1 MSTLRTSSGKL
12 PIAIILAVILVLF
25 AGVGAFTF
33 TRMRAKGGKADDK
46 HGDKPAKLS
55 MWKLEEFIVNL
66 ADRDD
71 SRYLKISLVLEI
83 AGDGKEGGGEG
94 EGNPQEAKARDAVIT
109 VLTRKRFADLISEQG
124 KVQLKTELKSELNT
138 VLEGAQVVNIYFS
151 SFAMQ

>member
-1 MSTLRTSSGKL
+1 
-12 PIAIILAVILVLF
+12 
-25 AGVGAFTF
+25 
-33 TRMRAKGGKADDK
+33 MRAKGGKADDK
-46 HGDKPAKLS
+46 HGDKPAKLA

-71 SRYLKISLVLEI
+71 YRYLKISLVLEI

-109 VLTRKRFADLISEQG
+109 VLSRKRFADLISEQG